1 MIPKK
6 TIILVEDNSYD
17 MEIIIRNLKDHFDI
31 VDCFDKVEDLV
42 DAIKSKKSKIPDVV
56 LLDLGLPR
64 SWGYETFEKAL
75 PIVNECCIVVL
86 TGLNDDEVGKKAIMN
101 GALDYISKDDIFSD
115 EIAKRIG
122 FSLIRK
128 DKIA

>member
-6 TIILVEDNSYD
+6 TVILVEDNSYD
-17 MEIIIRNLKDHFDI
+17 MEIIIRNLKDHFEI
-31 VDCFDKVEDLV
+31 IDCFDKVEDLV
-42 DAIKSKKSKIPDVV
+42 DAIKNRKSKIPDVV
-56 LLDLGLPR
+56 ILDLGLPR

-101 GALDYISKDDIFSD
+101 GALDYMSKDDIFSE

-122 FSLIRK
+122 FSLIRR